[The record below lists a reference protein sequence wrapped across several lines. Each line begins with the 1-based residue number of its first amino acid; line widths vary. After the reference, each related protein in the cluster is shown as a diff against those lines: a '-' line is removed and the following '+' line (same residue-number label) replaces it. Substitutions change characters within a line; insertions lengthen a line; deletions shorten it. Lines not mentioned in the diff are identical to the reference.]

1 MASMMCICSGLVG
14 LESGNVEEAVKHLLT
29 EKQGGY
35 STVPYATDPNYLK
48 NLLATYKSMDQYF
61 K

>member
-1 MASMMCICSGLVG
+1 ME